1 MQKAVTVSTDLI
13 FSILADRHSVNI
25 LKAAFSGMRASST
38 NYVSN
43 LSKKQF
49 YVRLKRL
56 SDAGLIEKRDSFYR
70 TTTFGSLVF
79 HSQVRTMEEAI
90 SNYWQLKSID
100 VLRARNDFPVQEKE
114 TIVNEILCT
123 ADLKNLLNSTHLTG
137 FSIIKNYD
145 ALVVE
150 VLKLLENAEKEV
162 YFATRYHQPNVSN
175 KVFEKFGNGVL
186 LHVLDG
192 NPEQISVENRL
203 NAIIRTPPNR
213 EASDL
218 VSGILRSNRFD
229 LKRLPTLP
237 ISFIVVDG
245 NQVAYETVNYANP
258 EQFTTAIS
266 KYDDVR
272 LAQQF
277 IQYFKHLSKDA
288 TVPRLLEQARSQVN

>member
-56 SDAGLIEKRDSFYR
+56 SDAGLIEKRESFYR

-145 ALVVE
+145 ALVAE

-162 YFATRYHQPNVSN
+162 YFATRYHQPHVSN

-218 VSGILRSNRFD
+218 
-229 LKRLPTLP
+229 KRLPSLP

-288 TVPRLLEQARSQVN
+288 TVPHLLEQARSQVN